1 MSIPVDLTMRNG
13 FSVSILL
20 HGEAV
25 GFQIIVCHAVI
36 CIIRYE
42 AFDYFQK
49 NGELTIRNKIHHFN
63 NLRFYGHI
71 NEVFS
76 LGVGLNM
83 RRTLDVE
90 KNMSIL
96 IEVQDAQT
104 GKTAHTFVVTATK

>member
-1 MSIPVDLTMRNG
+1 MTQPLFLRGGQRVLSIPVDFTMRNG

-63 NLRFYGHI
+63 NLCVYSPI
-71 NEVFS
+71 S
-76 LGVGLNM
+76 KPPL
-83 RRTLDVE
+83 
-90 KNMSIL
+90 
-96 IEVQDAQT
+96 
-104 GKTAHTFVVTATK
+104 